1 MNKSAELYKSSA
13 ENISLLLQ
21 NAMINPWKISEKAI
35 QLIEESSVNYEFDG
49 VKKEN
54 RLNILGILVFSIVFG
69 VFLSKMGEQ
78 GKLMTQWFSIMLEIT
93 MKIVELIMW

>member
-1 MNKSAELYKSSA
+1 
-13 ENISLLLQ
+13 
-21 NAMINPWKISEKAI
+21 MINPWKISEKAI
-35 QLIEESSVNYEFDG
+35 QLIEESGVNYEFDG

>member
-1 MNKSAELYKSSA
+1 
-13 ENISLLLQ
+13 
-21 NAMINPWKISEKAI
+21 MINPWKISEKAI

>member
-35 QLIEESSVNYEFDG
+35 QLIEESGVNYEFDG